1 MGLAPP
7 ESPLSGM
14 RRLVGCTEQLREEIS
29 RLTMSYNINIIVGG
43 MPLYEEGI
51 WYNVAYRCRH
61 DGTIAIRSARSIPCP
76 MSSVHG

>member
-1 MGLAPP
+1 MGLEPP

-43 MPLYEEGI
+43 MPL
-51 WYNVAYRCRH
+51 
-61 DGTIAIRSARSIPCP
+61 
-76 MSSVHG
+76 

>member
-43 MPLYEEGI
+43 MPL
-51 WYNVAYRCRH
+51 
-61 DGTIAIRSARSIPCP
+61 
-76 MSSVHG
+76 